1 MKPERN
7 KISGI
12 KLNHN
17 IMTKKDAIKIFEEKK
32 KGMDTTNDKINKEQ
46 PIPTSVIPRLTRDL
60 R

>member
-1 MKPERN
+1 
-7 KISGI
+7 
-12 KLNHN
+12 
-17 IMTKKDAIKIFEEKK
+17 MTKKDAIKIFEEKK